1 MRFSIQSK
9 MIVGIL
15 LISIVASSI
24 VGYLGYRSGKD
35 ALQQSIYDRLTSIR
49 IAKASQLESYLK
61 FARNQAQSFS
71 ESLMVVD
78 ATKAFREAIVK
89 IREKKLSAQE
99 EAELRQ
105 FYEKDFMP
113 VLDKRVDTKL
123 VLESVYPPAGIAR
136 YLQYQY
142 IVKNPN
148 AVGQKNLFM
157 DPKDGS
163 DYAREHVK
171 FHTAINNYKTIFG
184 YDDVMLVD
192 ADTSEVIYSVNKEV
206 DLGTD
211 FDGGAFSKTG
221 LAEAIRKLQRDRD
234 KDAVVEVDYEIYRP
248 SFGKPAAFMLSP
260 IFDGMTMVGILVI
273 QFPIDKINNV
283 ISSNNHWEESGL
295 GKTGEIY
302 LVGDDGYMR
311 NESRFFVDNPKDYL
325 KKLSERGFSKSEV
338 EKTERI
344 NSTIHTVRLK
354 SEAINRIS
362 RGQSGIGVFED
373 YLGREVL
380 VSFAPLQLKGLK
392 WGIVAK
398 INTEEAFA
406 PVRKFSHDLLTSLTA
421 IGFASTILAA
431 LMGASFSRPVRS
443 LIRAS
448 RHLSDGHYT
457 TRVKVKTKD
466 EFADLAE
473 TFNVMAAKL
482 ELQHLKIEEKIQEN
496 ERLLESMLPAPVAAR
511 LRSGPGESQSDS
523 HDDVTVLFASVIGFD
538 AFSEKIEPAK
548 SLSLLNKLI
557 GSFDEA
563 AERNGVEKL
572 KSIGASYLAVCG
584 LSVQRFDH
592 SQRAVAFALEVEKIL
607 GAFNRENGSQLEV
620 KIGIHRGPVTGGII
634 GRNKFI
640 YDLWGRTVN
649 IAKSLGESC
658 DHGVIR
664 VSQDIQERIAGIY
677 NVKPSGKSSDDGEL
691 IYIIESVVS

>member
-49 IAKASQLESYLK
+49 IAKANQLESYLK

-78 ATKAFREAIVK
+78 AAKSFREAVVK
-89 IREKKLSAQE
+89 IREKKLSPQE

-113 VLDKRVDTKL
+113 ELDKRVDTKL
-123 VLESVYPPAGIAR
+123 VLESVYPPPGIAR

-142 IVKNPN
+142 TVKNPN
-148 AVGQKNLFM
+148 KISQKNLLI
-157 DPKDGS
+157 DPNDGT
-163 DYAREHVK
+163 DYARVHKK
-171 FHTAINNYKTIFG
+171 FHEVINNYKTIFG
-184 YDDVMLVD
+184 YDDVMIVD

-211 FDGGAFSKTG
+211 FDTGAFSKTS
-221 LAEAIRKLQRDRD
+221 LAEAVRKLQRDRD
-234 KDAVVEVDYEIYRP
+234 KDAVVEVDYETYRP
-248 SFGKPAAFMLSP
+248 SFGQPAAFMLSP
-260 IFDGMTMVGILVI
+260 IFDGMSMVGILVL

-325 KKLSERGFSKSEV
+325 KRLSERGFSKAEV

-344 NSTIHTVRLK
+344 NSTIHTVKLK
-354 SEAINRIS
+354 SEAIYRIS

-373 YLGREVL
+373 YLDREVL

-421 IGFASTILAA
+421 IGFASTIIAA

-448 RHLSDGHYT
+448 RHLADGNYT
-457 TRVKVKTKD
+457 ARVKVKSKD
-466 EFADLAE
+466 EFSDLAE
-473 TFNVMAAKL
+473 TFNDMAAKL
-482 ELQHLKIEEKIQEN
+482 ELQHHKIEEKIQEN

-511 LRSGPGESQSDS
+511 LKSGPGESQSDS
-523 HDDVTVLFASVIGFD
+523 HDDVTVLFASVVGFD

-548 SLSLLNKLI
+548 SLVLLNKLI

-592 SQRAVAFALEVEKIL
+592 SQRAVAFALEVDKIL
-607 GAFNRENGSQLEV
+607 SAFNRENGSHLQV

-649 IAKSLGESC
+649 FAKSLGESV

-664 VSQDIQERIAGIY
+664 VSHDIQERIAGIY
-677 NVKPSGKSSDDGEL
+677 NVKLSGTSSEDGEP
-691 IYIIESVVS
+691 IYIIESAVS